1 MDPVL
6 LGRTV
11 RFHPCL
17 FEGRHRGR
25 HTSAPQTQH
34 HAAPPASRPHLRSPQ
49 QGSRHKSTKVGR
61 SGGLTVKMVQIFPRE
76 SRSRGCWYL
85 LFHNALLR
93 GNLSVPLTASILAV
107 VRESRNAFLSH
118 WTRQLSLKYKR
129 QKFTGLSWPQCI
141 PTQNTTWK

>member
-17 FEGRHRGR
+17 FKGRHRGR
-25 HTSAPQTQH
+25 HTSAPHPQH
-34 HAAPPASRPHLRSPQ
+34 HTALPASCSHLRSPQ
-49 QGSRHKSTKVGR
+49 QGSRHKSTKMGR
-61 SGGLTVKMVQIFPRE
+61 SGDPTLKMVQIFPRE

-93 GNLSVPLTASILAV
+93 GNLSVPLTASILAI

-118 WTRQLSLKYKR
+118 RTRLLSLKYKP
-129 QKFTGLSWPQCI
+129 QKFTGLS
-141 PTQNTTWK
+141 